1 MIFLFL
7 LLPIFLFGINLEEMT
22 LEEKI
27 GQLFILPACPLGG
40 EKHFEDL
47 SCIFEK
53 YAIGG
58 IILKASDYSTQMQFL
73 KKLHEKS
80 KYPLL
85 VTADAEWG
93 LGMRMTDGLSFPR
106 NLTLG
111 AIQDDALL
119 YQLGKGIG
127 KECKSAG
134 IHLNFAPVVDVNSNP
149 LNPIIHM
156 RSFGENP
163 ELVAKKAVLIMKGM
177 QEEGVMATAKHFP
190 GHGDTKVDSHVDL
203 PVIDQ
208 SFENLYRTHLFP
220 FRKMIEEGVSCIMS
234 GHLRVPA
241 LEETPIPSSLSK
253 NTIQHFLRERLGFDG
268 LVISDALNM
277 KALSLYYS
285 PGEIAK
291 LCFQSGHDLLLY
303 GDHIAPNIERILTV
317 DFPEAFSALK
327 EGIINGELSETEL
340 DEKVQRILKAKE
352 SVPSATPSNIQEG
365 KDLKQLLFEKA
376 ATLVKNEDV
385 LPLSFMENT
394 LFFTLHVAKPFLP
407 PLDGFEALD
416 KVVFFLKGFNY
427 ALPNYGMDEQIF
439 PFLQEAKKKCK
450 TCLVLM
456 GTPYALAFLQAD
468 AILVLYEEVEKE
480 LAIDILYGK
489 KKPSGKLPVTAGK
502 FPAGHGESF

>member
-1 MIFLFL
+1 
-7 LLPIFLFGINLEEMT
+7 
-22 LEEKI
+22 
-27 GQLFILPACPLGG
+27 
-40 EKHFEDL
+40 
-47 SCIFEK
+47 
-53 YAIGG
+53 
-58 IILKASDYSTQMQFL
+58 
-73 KKLHEKS
+73 
-80 KYPLL
+80 
-85 VTADAEWG
+85 
-93 LGMRMTDGLSFPR
+93 
-106 NLTLG
+106 
-111 AIQDDALL
+111 
-119 YQLGKGIG
+119 
-127 KECKSAG
+127 
-134 IHLNFAPVVDVNSNP
+134 
-149 LNPIIHM
+149 
-156 RSFGENP
+156 
-163 ELVAKKAVLIMKGM
+163 
-177 QEEGVMATAKHFP
+177 
-190 GHGDTKVDSHVDL
+190 
-203 PVIDQ
+203 
-208 SFENLYRTHLFP
+208 
-220 FRKMIEEGVSCIMS
+220 
-234 GHLRVPA
+234 
-241 LEETPIPSSLSK
+241 
-253 NTIQHFLRERLGFDG
+253 
-268 LVISDALNM
+268 
-277 KALSLYYS
+277 
-285 PGEIAK
+285 
-291 LCFQSGHDLLLY
+291 
-303 GDHIAPNIERILTV
+303 
-317 DFPEAFSALK
+317 
-327 EGIINGELSETEL
+327 ETEL